1 MDKFQFI
8 KSIIDIHN
16 YFQTNF
22 FINSDFLLMIEKC
35 FNIKKTTFYDWYNDN
50 DIKNTPIINDNNNKL
65 INNAIETFVID
76 LCNKNKKI
84 GIKNIKKQ
92 INTNFKINL
101 KSRDINYIFEPQNIH

>member
-22 FINSDFLLMIEKC
+22 FKNSDFLLMIEKC

-65 INNAIETFVID
+65 INNNTCKLII
-76 LCNKNKKI
+76 L
-84 GIKNIKKQ
+84 NIKF
-92 INTNFKINL
+92 ICL
-101 KSRDINYIFEPQNIH
+101 IFYLIII